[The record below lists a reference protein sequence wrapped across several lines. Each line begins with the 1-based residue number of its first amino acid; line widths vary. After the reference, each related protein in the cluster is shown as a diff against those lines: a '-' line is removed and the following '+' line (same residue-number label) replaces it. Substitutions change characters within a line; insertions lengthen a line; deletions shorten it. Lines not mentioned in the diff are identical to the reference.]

1 MLIDENKDY
10 VTKSKLT
17 VTVKT
22 PTEYNE
28 GSRVAAKQTD
38 SETQKTDKH
47 LHREIKGHTYR

>member
-28 GSRVAAKQTD
+28 GTRVAAKQTD

-47 LHREIKGHTYR
+47 FHREIKGHTYR

>member
-22 PTEYNE
+22 PSEYNE
-28 GSRVAAKQTD
+28 RSRIAAKQTD

-47 LHREIKGHTYR
+47 LDREIKGHTYR